1 MTNHALL
8 GGLTPSA
15 FLARHW
21 HREARLIRAAIPRFS
36 GVLSLS
42 ALQRL
47 AERDDVESRLVIREG
62 RRWHLEHGPF
72 SPRRWRTLPATN
84 WTLLVQGV
92 NYFVPAAAALL
103 EQFRFLSYAR
113 LDDVMVSYAAP
124 GGGVGPH
131 RDSYDVFLLQ
141 GPGRRRWRIG
151 HRIGPRIGPARA
163 PRLRTDTPLAML
175 ARFAPADSWVLDAGD
190 MLYLPPSIAHDGVA
204 LDACT
209 TYSIG
214 FRAPTA
220 LELGTQWLAY
230 MEERRLAHRVG
241 AIERYRDARVAP
253 TPTPAAIPAS
263 MLDYATAAIRKLAA
277 TRADVAGALGCHLT
291 TPKSHI
297 VFDPPARPLSA
308 RAFAILAAQRG
319 LRLDLRTSMLYD
331 RNRVYMNG
339 EPHAVPRAARPA
351 IERLANDRTLARTR
365 VPVLPQPVWQS
376 SLTFLYDWYRAGYLF
391 LDDHDP
397 SPRRRGARA
406 RSTPDPKRK

>member
-15 FLARHW
+15 FLTRHW
-21 HREARLIRAAIPRFS
+21 HRKARLIRGAIPRFT
-36 GVLSLS
+36 GILSLS

-47 AERDDVESRLVIREG
+47 AERDDVESRLVLREG
-62 RRWHLEHGPF
+62 RAWQLEHGPF
-72 SPRRWRTLPATN
+72 FPRRWRTLPPTN

-92 NYFVPAAAALL
+92 NYFVPAAAVLL
-103 EQFRFLSYAR
+103 EKFRFLSYAR

-131 RDSYDVFLLQ
+131 LDSYDVFLLQ

-151 HRIGPRIGPARA
+151 SRIGPASA
-163 PRLRTDTPLAML
+163 PRLRSDTPLKIL
-175 ARFAPADSWVLDAGD
+175 ARFSPTDSWVLDAGD
-190 MLYLPPSIAHDGVA
+190 MLYLPPSIAHEGVA

-220 LELGTQWLAY
+220 FELGAQWLTY
-230 MEERRLAHRVG
+230 VEEHPLAHRLGGVK
-241 AIERYRDARVAP
+241 RYGDAGVTATR
-253 TPTPAAIPAS
+253 TPAAIPTA
-263 MLDYATAAIRKLAA
+263 MLDYALATIQRLAA
-277 TRADVAGALGCHLT
+277 TRTDVAGALGCHLT

-297 VFDPPARPLSA
+297 VFDPPAQPLSA
-308 RAFAILAAQRG
+308 RAFRLAATKRG

-331 RNRVYMNG
+331 RINVYMNG
-339 EPHAVPRAARPA
+339 EPHTVPRPARPA
-351 IERLANDRTLARTR
+351 IELLANDRTLAGGDLSVTAQPLL
-365 VPVLPQPVWQS
+365 PV
-376 SLTFLYDWYRAGYLF
+376 LYDWYRAGYLY

-397 SPRRRGARA
+397 CPRPSGPRA
-406 RSTPDPKRK
+406 QPTSDSKRD